1 MYYPYLRAKQFELK
15 ALREFS
21 EEHSES
27 NIVPILEPVK
37 KQSVALERAVEDM
50 MRNKMRFALV
60 LNPTDGD
67 FKHDTVSF
75 GAWLEESKQLLN
87 GSQAKD
93 WIPAFICTRRLLD
106 DIPSLIEKY
115 QLSNVMLVFKSCMD
129 MENPKVSCLVNDP
142 RVEFVVN
149 AFGAV

>member
-21 EEHSES
+21 EEHSGS

-37 KQSVALERAVEDM
+37 KQSVALERAVGDM
-50 MRNKMRFALV
+50 MENKMRFALV

-75 GAWLEESKQLLN
+75 GAWLEESKQLLMVVKLKI
-87 GSQAKD
+87 G
-93 WIPAFICTRRLLD
+93 FLL
-106 DIPSLIEKY
+106 S
-115 QLSNVMLVFKSCMD
+115 
-129 MENPKVSCLVNDP
+129 
-142 RVEFVVN
+142 FVQED
-149 AFGAV
+149 FSMIFFL

>member
-21 EEHSES
+21 EEHSGS

-37 KQSVALERAVEDM
+37 KQSVALERAVGDM
-50 MRNKMRFALV
+50 MENKMRFALV

-75 GAWLEESKQLLN
+75 GAWLEESKVLLN
-87 GSQAKD
+87 GSQGID

-115 QLSNVMLVFKSCMD
+115 QLIRRQ
-129 MENPKVSCLVNDP
+129 CLWCGWLT
-142 RVEFVVN
+142 
-149 AFGAV
+149 AS